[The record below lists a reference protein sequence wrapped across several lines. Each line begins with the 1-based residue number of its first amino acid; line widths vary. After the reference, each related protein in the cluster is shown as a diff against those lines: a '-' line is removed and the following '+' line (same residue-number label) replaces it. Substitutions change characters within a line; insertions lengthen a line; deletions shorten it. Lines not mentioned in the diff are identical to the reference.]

1 MLPQEDF
8 VVRTIVRPQSGACA
22 FESVTR
28 QDPTPFVDRK
38 TEQELFRAQD
48 KSFRPTFTSKPWI
61 RTVTATEAVSL
72 QVHSRLYPGP
82 FLYSI
87 TAGFARELLSH
98 CGWEASCPPSCF
110 PPDIG

>member
-48 KSFRPTFTSKPWI
+48 KSFRPTFTSKPWV

-87 TAGFARELLSH
+87 TARVCQGTFVSLRLGGVMPALML
-98 CGWEASCPPSCF
+98 PS
-110 PPDIG
+110 